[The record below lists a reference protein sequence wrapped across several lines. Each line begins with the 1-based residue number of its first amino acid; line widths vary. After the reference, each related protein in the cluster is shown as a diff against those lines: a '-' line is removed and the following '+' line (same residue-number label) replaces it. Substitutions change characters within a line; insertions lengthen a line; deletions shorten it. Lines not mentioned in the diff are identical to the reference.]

1 MGNTSR
7 SVSAVIFSV
16 AAGMSALGLTWGA
29 VVAAERLGER
39 REKQQTI
46 EPAPTTVTEMST
58 DASTE
63 DQRRGSNPIATV
75 FFVCLTMIAI
85 LLFAE
90 WNASRF
96 PTLGPITD
104 EDLLP
109 SIVGLTTVLF

>member
-1 MGNTSR
+1 MGKASR
-7 SVSAVIFSV
+7 SVSAVVVSV
-16 AAGMSALGLTWGA
+16 AAGMSALGLTWGT

-39 REKQQTI
+39 RKKQRTI

-58 DASTE
+58 E
-63 DQRRGSNPIATV
+63 DQRRGSNPIGTV

-96 PTLGPITD
+96 PSPGPVTN

>member
-1 MGNTSR
+1 MRRANLLV
-7 SVSAVIFSV
+7 SVVISV

-29 VVAAERLGER
+29 VVAAERLGDR
-39 REKQQTI
+39 REKQRTI

-58 DASTE
+58 DADAE
-63 DQRRGSNPIATV
+63 AQHQGSNPIGTV
-75 FFVCLTMIAI
+75 LFICLAMIAI